1 MCDTAGVAFHGL
13 ERAGVTPGG
22 TVCVIGPGPIGLMSM
37 KIARCLGAAHVIAV
51 GRGARLKAAVA
62 TGACDPDKAIDFEA
76 CERDGVDV
84 VQKVVEMTGGIGPDN
99 VYEASGAKGAMAQ
112 AIEMCKKGG
121 SIALL
126 GTPPEGT
133 MVEIPMKK
141 ITFKE
146 LALFG
151 NRPATSQGP
160 GYPHLPPHPVQT
172 GDRYLCQS

>member
-1 MCDTAGVAFHGL
+1 MRSAWLLKIFRLIPADTASRRVFCWYKNPGLVPDVYKRQSLTPLPDNVSFEEAAMCDTAGVAFHGL

-84 VQKVVEMTGGIGPDN
+84 VQKVVEMTD
-99 VYEASGAKGAMAQ
+99 VYKRQ
-112 AIEMCKKGG
+112 
-121 SIALL
+121 
-126 GTPPEGT
+126 PPELLPALPFSLRC
-133 MVEIPMKK
+133 IP
-141 ITFKE
+141 
-146 LALFG
+146 
-151 NRPATSQGP
+151 
-160 GYPHLPPHPVQT
+160 
-172 GDRYLCQS
+172 